1 MVGAQAH
8 SRVQLVAL
16 ARSSMYWVR
25 QSRSVGIDGGER
37 WTVAGGFAD
46 GDVEVPELLAA
57 GGTASRAPWNAV
69 DAATS
74 AVARSTQQESLRPGD
89 IRCRSAAEPV

>member
-1 MVGAQAH
+1 MPRPH
-8 SRVQLVAL
+8 SGVQLVAL
-16 ARSSMYWVR
+16 ARSSIYWVW

-37 WTVAGGFAD
+37 WTVAGEFAD

-57 GGTASRAPWNAV
+57 VEEMAGRAPWNAV

-74 AVARSTQQESLRPGD
+74 AVARSTQQESLRSGD
-89 IRCRSAAEPV
+89 IRCRRAAEPV